1 MNQIAG
7 QLAGGC
13 VVGGDLGGGGGAVHQ
28 VADGLLVG
36 GHIA

>member
-7 QLAGGC
+7 QLAVGC
-13 VVGGDLGGGGGAVHQ
+13 VVVGGGGAVHQ